1 MTGLR
6 ALTRLAV
13 RESRLRPWRSLL
25 IILLILV
32 PTATAVVVSTWLR
45 TGIRSPQE
53 QVVEQI
59 GHADLAVY
67 PDGSGTRDVQRVR
80 DALAKHPN
88 WTVAE
93 YQQGT
98 ALLALPG
105 TGGRQIRPTVIALP
119 FDSPVAQGL
128 LPRIVSGRPPT
139 GPDEVG
145 ASQALLR
152 RLGIGVGDT
161 ITPIR
166 PAGTFRVTAVI
177 EERFF
182 SNTIAGP
189 GLAGRLQG
197 PPSFLVDLPD
207 GVAAESVRSL
217 SGSIQT
223 RDALLASVTR
233 ASSNDMLF
241 LYLYAGLGMAAF
253 GLVLSSALAIGARR
267 QLRSLGVLSAN
278 GATPAQAHWL
288 ILLQGIVLG
297 TVGALSGIVLGI
309 GLSFAVRPLVERLR
323 GRPEGAIEIN
333 AVDYSV
339 IGLLAISVA
348 LLAAWLPARV
358 AARISVLNA
367 LGGRRPLTR
376 LGVRVP
382 LAGVTVSAVG
392 CLLLGLSASRN
403 AGDDAELLI
412 GVAGA
417 ALAIGGLVIC
427 SPYLVGLLERA
438 ASATSG
444 TLRLAARTVARQ
456 RGRTG
461 PTVAAIMAA
470 AALAI
475 ATATVV
481 LAQDRRDERLLAASG
496 SGPPLGSVFVGVSSG
511 GVQSISPE
519 LTCSELAPKIA
530 AALRTVTTSV
540 PTCLSLAFASVRGG
554 AAAAVVEPDDLS
566 LLGAGRYRAALEDG
580 QAVFVALRVPG
591 GPPIEPLVG
600 RGPSPARVS
609 VVRADPSP
617 EALGRYLEGHFLMTR
632 TTANRL
638 KATGDQ
644 SSQAFL
650 HVRTP
655 KAFTTAQTKALV
667 ALQTADLGA
676 DLSTAD
682 RDVYVSFQFATPNQ
696 RSDIQFV
703 TYAVIL
709 PAAVVLALLTTL
721 IGLALTAA
729 ETRDEQATFIAVGAG
744 PGHRRR
750 QGAWQAFLMATLG
763 SLLAIPGGLIPAAIV
778 LKASDSD
785 RFFPIEVRP
794 PWLILLAL
802 LVGLPLI
809 AASCAAL
816 FTRGRMAPLQRRP
829 A

>member
-1 MTGLR
+1 MTSLR

-25 IILLILV
+25 VIFLILI

-53 QVVEQI
+53 QVVEQM

-67 PDGSGTRDVQRVR
+67 PQGSGTGDVERVR
-80 DALAKHPN
+80 DALADHPD
-88 WTVAE
+88 WTVVE
-93 YQQGT
+93 YQRGT

-105 TGGRQIRPTVIALP
+105 GGGRQVRPTVITLP
-119 FDSPVAQGL
+119 FDRPIAQGL
-128 LPRIVSGRPPT
+128 LPKIVSGRPPT
-139 GPDEVG
+139 GPGEVA
-145 ASQALLR
+145 ASQVLLR
-152 RLGIGVGDT
+152 RLGIGVGDV

-166 PAGTFRVTAVI
+166 PAGKVRVTAVI
-177 EERFF
+177 EERF
-182 SNTIAGP
+182 NTIAGP

-207 GVAAESVRSL
+207 GVAPASARSL
-217 SGSIQT
+217 PGIIQT
-223 RDALLASVTR
+223 REGLLELARR

-241 LYLYAGLGMAAF
+241 LYLYAGLGTAAF

-267 QLRSLGVLSAN
+267 QLRSLGVLGAN

-297 TVGALSGIVLGI
+297 TLGALSGIAVGI
-309 GLSFAVRPLVERLR
+309 GLSFAVRPLVERLQ
-323 GRPEGAIEIN
+323 GRPEGSIEIN
-333 AVDYSV
+333 AVDYTV
-339 IGLLAISVA
+339 IGLLAIAVA
-348 LLAAWLPARV
+348 LVAAWLPARV
-358 AARISVLNA
+358 AARISVLSA

-376 LGVRVP
+376 LGARVP
-382 LAGVTVSAVG
+382 LAGVTVSTIG
-392 CLLLGLSASRN
+392 CLLLGFAAARN
-403 AGDDAELLI
+403 GGDDPELLI
-412 GVAGA
+412 AVAGA

-427 SPYLVGLLERA
+427 APYLVGLLERA
-438 ASATSG
+438 ASAASG

-470 AALAI
+470 SALAI
-475 ATATVV
+475 ATGTVV

-496 SGPPLGSVFVGVSSG
+496 SGPPLGSVFVDVSSG
-511 GVQSISPE
+511 EVQPTSPE
-519 LTCSELAPKIA
+519 LTCSDLAPKIG
-530 AALRTVTTSV
+530 AALRTVTSLI
-540 PTCLSLAFASVRGG
+540 PTCLDLEFASVRGG
-554 AAAAVVEPDDLS
+554 GSAAIVEPDELA
-566 LLGAGRYRAALEDG
+566 LLGAGRFRAALEDG
-580 QAVFVALRVPG
+580 KAVLVSLRAPG
-591 GPPIEPLVG
+591 APPVEPLVG
-600 RGPSPARVS
+600 RGPAPARVS
-609 VVRADPSP
+609 VVRADPRP
-617 EALGRYLEGHFLMTR
+617 DELGRYLEGHFLMTR
-632 TTANRL
+632 ATANRL
-638 KATGDQ
+638 NATRDQ
-644 SSQAFL
+644 ASRAL
-650 HVRTP
+650 LYVRAP
-655 KAFTTAQTKALV
+655 EAFTTAQTKALV
-667 ALQTADLGA
+667 ALQTSDLGA

-682 RDVYVSFQFATPNQ
+682 RDVNVIFQFATPNQ

-709 PAAVVLALLTTL
+709 PAAVILALLTTL

-778 LKASDSD
+778 LKASDTN
-785 RFFPIEVRP
+785 RFLPIQVRP

-809 AASCAAL
+809 AATCAAL
-816 FTRGRMAPLQRRP
+816 LTRGRTAPLQRRP